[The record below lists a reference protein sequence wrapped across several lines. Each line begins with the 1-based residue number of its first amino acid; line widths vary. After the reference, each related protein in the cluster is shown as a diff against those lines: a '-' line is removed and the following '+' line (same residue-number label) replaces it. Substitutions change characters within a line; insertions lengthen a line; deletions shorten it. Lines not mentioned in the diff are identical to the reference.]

1 MSRKLRT
8 LILGAAASAVIAAFP
23 VAARAAAPAPYT
35 DWSFDLKRA
44 GENAAAWS
52 ELARKAPSFARIWFY
67 GQVYDLATVGV
78 TDEVKAHLRPRL
90 EAIARVLAEGETPD
104 TLPTLLLDRARAGT
118 LEAASRRTRQVEDE
132 LVEGARGGQFEAA
145 KLAAAAHPEQARIVF
160 FRLLARA
167 ETTRLR
173 LGGEREAA
181 LLVGVARRIADGYAL
196 AVDDLA
202 LWGTLAAW
210 QGSPGVAVGKELVVD
225 LQVAAGLNAALS
237 GDFAGARRQ
246 LESALSTARAA
257 HGTTFYAALILNG
270 TANMAARAGDVGGAM
285 AIRRQVVAQIRPM
298 NDPGLQALLADQL
311 VKTYLQERN
320 APETALYTRE
330 LRGLGER
337 VTQAPDYLATLARAA
352 KFLAEAAAAEEAQA
366 RLAPA
371 VLLFTEVGQ
380 IQSLL
385 KGRDVVAATEPS
397 DRVETV
403 RVDRERAYAETH
415 RALAGIEVRRG
426 QRTAARAAY
435 EQALA
440 IYESV
445 GAMDG
450 AGATR
455 LELARVDLDGGD
467 FDQALASTEQALAA
481 LAYGAPEARARG
493 LALRGEI
500 RLRRGEHAA
509 AFENANA
516 GLQVLRD
523 TGDPDRFVVE
533 RGALHRLAALA
544 LDAGGQPAAA
554 RERLAFARSVHPAAE
569 TILLQAQLAFE
580 ASDPMGVE
588 AAFKD
593 VPEAV
598 IDARV
603 RAVYRGCT
611 QARLGR
617 HAEAATTL
625 AGVSSLVA
633 ANLRPLQIAG
643 RTCLAA
649 AHLGAGQA
657 QAAANAVVPARA
669 LAAEFG
675 DPALVWRVSALE
687 AEVAVGLGNPGQ
699 AATAWR
705 FALDRFADAL
715 AERPD
720 LGHTADLR
728 LPALPAA
735 PTVALREAPG
745 ALATSTA
752 GLKPDEAAVNLAA
765 SVAYAQFARQL
776 EAGAPLF
783 EPNLADYRPAGE
795 LAVRSAHTAW
805 AAARRPLRDPAVEG
819 SDRAPAVV
827 AAAAAGVRFRDA
839 RATKAAES
847 PAWFAYVSPTVPPPR
862 ALAPPDGEARIFY
875 RVGESAG
882 RIWLWLP
889 GEAGPRSYVLP
900 GQAALAALL
909 APALEATLHPPV
921 AYPAKVRPGAKDP
934 NAKDYEALAKPTA
947 TVLPFLA
954 DKKLAARLTGLTL
967 RVYPDGPLS
976 RFPMEALIVAPA
988 PRGVAKAPV
997 FFGARHR
1004 VTFGLLPL
1012 QPATPVT
1019 PGAGDAARAWATV
1032 GPLAATGGCP
1042 PVELPALKG
1051 LYDPCAG
1058 PDATAEAEKVAGLFA
1073 TAPEAAAAFVAYGG
1087 ANADAQRLQ
1096 QALNEARTVHLM
1108 LPVDTRTGEVLLS
1121 QADPAAPAS
1130 AYPASGVALARA
1142 KANLVV
1148 VTRPSAGAL
1157 ETETSA
1163 GLDRFVAALRYAG
1176 VPAVALSLYRNGAEL
1191 DADTLVGAAGAAL
1204 SGSPVADAFA
1214 AERQGALASTV
1225 DPKLG
1230 GVPQWHP
1237 WFWARWRVF

>member
-8 LILGAAASAVIAAFP
+8 FVLGAAASALLATLPGAAL
-23 VAARAAAPAPYT
+23 AAPPAPFT

-44 GENAAAWS
+44 GENAQAWAD
-52 ELARKAPSFARIWFY
+52 LTRKSPAFARIWFY

-78 TDEVKAHLRPRL
+78 ADEVKAHLRPRL
-90 EAIARVLAEGETPD
+90 EAIARVLAEGERPD
-104 TLPTLLLDRARAGT
+104 TLPALLLDRARAGT
-118 LEAASRRTRQVEDE
+118 LEAASRRTRQVEDD
-132 LVEGARGGQFEAA
+132 LVEAARGSQFETA

-160 FRLLARA
+160 YRLLARA

-210 QGSPGVAVGKELVVD
+210 QGTPGVAVGKELVVD
-225 LQVAAGLNAALS
+225 QQVAAGLNAALT
-237 GDFAGARRQ
+237 GDFAGARG
-246 LESALSTARAA
+246 LLDTALSTARAA

-270 TANMAARAGDVGGAM
+270 TANMAARAGDVAGAM

-298 NDPGLQALLADQL
+298 NDAGLQALLADQL

-320 APETALYTRE
+320 PQETALYTRE
-330 LRGLGER
+330 LRGLGTV
-337 VTQAPDYLATLARAA
+337 VTQAPDYLGTLARAA
-352 KFLAEAAAAEEAQA
+352 TFLAEAAAAEEAGA

-371 VLLFTEVGQ
+371 VLLWTEVGQ
-380 IQSLL
+380 ILAVI
-385 KGRDVVAATEPS
+385 KARDVVAATEPS

-403 RVDRERAYAETH
+403 RVERERAAAETH
-415 RALAGIEVRRG
+415 RALARIDERRG
-426 QRTAARAAY
+426 LRAAARAAC
-435 EQALA
+435 EQARTLFEA
-440 IYESV
+440 V

-450 AGATR
+450 VGATR
-455 LELARVDLDGGD
+455 LDLARLELDTGD
-467 FDQALASTEQALAA
+467 FDTALATVEQAITD
-481 LAYGAPEARARG
+481 LAYGEPEPRARALR
-493 LALRGEI
+493 LRGEI

-516 GLQVLRD
+516 GLRLLKD
-523 TGDPDRFVVE
+523 TGDPGRFVVE

-554 RERLAFARSVHPAAE
+554 RERVAFARSVHPAPE

-580 ASDPMGVE
+580 AGDPAGVE
-588 AAFKD
+588 AAFSE
-593 VPEAV
+593 VPDAV
-598 IDARV
+598 IDPRV

-611 QARLGR
+611 QARNGR
-617 HAEAATTL
+617 NAEAAATL
-625 AGVSSLVA
+625 AGVSSLVS

-649 AHLGAGQA
+649 AHLGTGQA
-657 QAAANAVVPARA
+657 QTAANAVVPARA

-675 DPALVWRVSALE
+675 DPSLVWRVSALE
-687 AEVAVGLGNPGQ
+687 AEVARGLGNPAQ

-745 ALATSTA
+745 ALATATA

-765 SVAYAQFARQL
+765 SVSYAQFARQL
-776 EAGAPLF
+776 EAGPPLF
-783 EPNLADYRPAGE
+783 EPMLADARPAGE

-805 AAARRPLRDPAVEG
+805 AAARRPLRDPGVEG

-839 RATKAAES
+839 RASKAAES
-847 PAWFAYVSPTVPPPR
+847 PAWFAYVSPVVPPPR
-862 ALAPPDGEARIFY
+862 AFAPPDGEARLFY
-875 RVGESAG
+875 RVDEAASRA
-882 RIWLWLP
+882 WLWLP
-889 GEAGPRSYVLP
+889 GEAGPRTYALP
-900 GQAALAALL
+900 GHAALAALL
-909 APALEATLHPPV
+909 GPALEATLHPPV
-921 AYPAKVRPGAKDP
+921 PYPAKVRPGAKDP

-954 DKKLAARLTGLTL
+954 DKKLAARLAGLTL
-967 RVYPDGPLS
+967 RIYPDGPLS
-976 RFPMEALIVAPA
+976 RFPLEALIVAPA
-988 PRGVAKAPV
+988 PRGPAKAPV

-1004 VTFGLLPL
+1004 LAFGLLPG
-1012 QPATPVT
+1012 QPATPA
-1019 PGAGDAARAWATV
+1019 PGEAAKSWASV
-1032 GPLAATGGCP
+1032 GPLQATGGCP
-1042 PVELPALKG
+1042 PVALPALAG

-1058 PDATAEAEKVAGLFA
+1058 PDAAAEAQKVAGLFA
-1073 TAPEAAAAFVAYGG
+1073 SAPEGATAFVAYGG
-1087 ANADAQRLQ
+1087 AEADAQRLG

-1108 LPVDTRTGEVLLS
+1108 LPVDTGTGEVLLS

-1130 AYPASGVALARA
+1130 AYPAASVALAKARA
-1142 KANLVV
+1142 GLVI

-1157 ETETSA
+1157 DTETSA

-1176 VPAVALSLYRNGAEL
+1176 VPTVALNLYRNGSEI
-1191 DADTLVGAAGAAL
+1191 DADTVVGAAGAAL
-1204 SGSPVADAFA
+1204 SGTPVVETFA
-1214 AERQGALASTV
+1214 AERQAALASTV

-1237 WFWARWRVF
+1237 WFWARWRVY